1 METAGDLF
9 SVFGNLVLKE
19 LLTAIY
25 LSICLEMTF
34 VCLLSHFLQML
45 GFPSFEF
52 QNQVDTVNGFFLAGV
67 ETPHIMMN
75 IYFILISCITCCMSP
90 PVSCT
95 EE

>member
-19 LLTAIY
+19 LLTAIN
-25 LSICLEMTF
+25 LF